1 MPCDQALVDQPAAR
15 GRAAK
20 EYTMRSPTLLTLII
34 IGLIVVRPT
43 LSTSA
48 VAATIHAKPA
58 HKDRAGSVT
67 RSRSANLNCPAHM
80 VPTEMYYNG
89 VRVCV
94 DPHGY
99 YEWSDGS
106 TSPGPVSPPP
116 FAVRRNA
123 E

>member
-1 MPCDQALVDQPAAR
+1 
-15 GRAAK
+15 
-20 EYTMRSPTLLTLII
+20 MRSQTLLTSII

-43 LSTSA
+43 FGNSA

-58 HKDRAGSVT
+58 HKEGTGSVT

-80 VPTEMYYNG
+80 VPTQMYYNG

-106 TSPGPVSPPP
+106 TSPGPISQPP
-116 FAVRRNA
+116 FAVPHNVK
-123 E
+123 

>member
-1 MPCDQALVDQPAAR
+1 
-15 GRAAK
+15 
-20 EYTMRSPTLLTLII
+20 MRSPTLLALII
-34 IGLIVVRPT
+34 TGLIVVRPT
-43 LSTSA
+43 FSNSA
-48 VAATIHAKPA
+48 VAATIHAKSP
-58 HKDRAGSVT
+58 HMERAGSVT
-67 RSRSANLNCPAHM
+67 RRRSANLNCPAHM
-80 VPTEMYYNG
+80 VPTDMYYNG

-106 TSPGPVSPPP
+106 TSPGPVSLPP